1 MNDPVHYAPLYLQV
15 KDKILQKIIESRQD
29 AGSVIPSEQ
38 VLARTYGTST
48 STIRQAINL
57 LVADGILSK
66 KQGKGTFITERK
78 TNLSFLSWIG
88 ETPRGLAILEEVIRR
103 FEEKN
108 PTISIQLIPTTFTN
122 TRADLVRLISGGEA
136 PDVAQIVSPWTT
148 YFASM
153 GALAPL
159 ETFVG
164 EENLASRFPDKDL
177 CGGTWNGRVY
187 SVAWGLAPLA
197 LIANRRVLREA
208 GISLD
213 SARLELDEFADICR
227 RISACCDG
235 SDRYAYGLNVRH
247 DETDFLRLY
256 TFLQAFGGEFVDDA
270 GQVVFDCPENIEG
283 FGWMK
288 ELLHSCRIFTG
299 DIYSIRDRFARGDI
313 AFMTDGP
320 WIKYILEELTG
331 EDFDSRFMVVL
342 NPARRPQLPH
352 VELQPCP
359 GHQRAEQEQVP
370 RGAVHRPGDQRS
382 RAQRLLLLGHGTPA
396 LQQEPARGA
405 GVRGRFL
412 LLVQVAAG
420 EREVHQRAEP
430 DVREGH
436 GARDGRGEEDPLRGR
451 GHRPGA
457 EREGILPEHAVLRVG
472 KEVKGTTRAS
482 ETGRGRPAAA
492 LSGRSRTNGK
502 TGKKEKKG

>member
-15 KDKILQKIIESRQD
+15 KDKILQRIIESRQD

-78 TNLSFLSWIG
+78 TTLTFLSWIG

-108 PTISIQLIPTTFTN
+108 PTIAIQLIPTTFTD
-122 TRADLVRLISGGEA
+122 TRAELVRLISSGEA

-177 CGGTWNGRVY
+177 CGGTWNGRIY

-208 GISLD
+208 GITLD

-270 GQVVFDCPENIEG
+270 GQVLFDCPENIEG
-283 FGWMK
+283 FRWLK

-331 EDFDSRFMVVL
+331 DDFDSRFMVVL
-342 NPARRPQLPH
+342 NPARPGRESLTWNYNHALAISAQSRNKYHAGRFIDSVTNDP
-352 VELQPCP
+352 ELSDYYFAAT
-359 GHQRAEQEQVP
+359 GHL
-370 RGAVHRPGDQRS
+370 HSNRS
-382 RAQRLLLLGHGTPA
+382 RLEAQGFTGDFFSSFRSQLANAKCINAQNPMFEKAMVLTMDAVKKILFEGVDI
-396 LQQEPARGA
+396 ARE
-405 GVRGRFL
+405 L
-412 LLVQVAAG
+412 S
-420 EREVHQRAEP
+420 E
-430 DVREGH
+430 
-436 GARDGRGEEDPLRGR
+436 
-451 GHRPGA
+451 
-457 EREGILPEHAVLRVG
+457 
-472 KEVKGTTRAS
+472 KEYYLNMLYYG
-482 ETGRGRPAAA
+482 
-492 LSGRSRTNGK
+492 
-502 TGKKEKKG
+502 